1 MTHESH
7 AEDSCL
13 KNQSRPGQADPITG
27 PEGPSGTAGQHG
39 PGHDPEKAPAF
50 RYGDSGAAGA
60 HDAVLTR
67 QETNLDFPEGG
78 LQAWLVVFGSFCAML
93 SVFGLINTAAVFE
106 SYLSTNQLSEYSSDE
121 IGWIFSLYLF
131 VVFFV
136 GIQVGPIFDK
146 YGPRIVVAIGGV
158 LIAGSL
164 LIFSVCEGRT
174 TPRLRSSGRRRL
186 NVPYYRLLPNHALL
200 LGRRRTGRRSAEL
213 ASIRRYCPLL

>member
-1 MTHESH
+1 MTYKTCN

-13 KNQSRPGQADPITG
+13 KNQARPGQADPITG
-27 PEGPSGTAGQHG
+27 PEGPSGSGGQHG
-39 PGHDPEKAPAF
+39 PDHDPEKAPAL
-50 RYGDSGAAGA
+50 RYGDIGAAGA
-60 HDAVLTR
+60 NDAVLTR
-67 QETNLDFPEGG
+67 QETNLEFPEGG

-146 YGPRIVVAIGGV
+146 YGPRIVVAVGGV
-158 LIAGSL
+158 LIASSL
-164 LIFSVCEGRT
+164 LIFSVCEGRY
-174 TPRLRSSGRRRL
+174 LSWL
-186 NVPYYRLLPNHALL
+186 
-200 LGRRRTGRRSAEL
+200 EL
-213 ASIRRYCPLL
+213 AGSLEAKCSCA